1 MIKGV
6 CIQLGV
12 LLMSLLLGACG
23 SGDNNLFGSGN
34 LSDSELQVVLQPS
47 ALSLT
52 EGDLQSA
59 IQLDAIVSSSSGSP
73 LEGVLVDFSVVGN
86 GVLRPLSASNL
97 TSELGVVTVLL
108 QLDPN
113 AAAGDRIDVR
123 ASVGTVVAGRT
134 ITVAPANQVGGGEV
148 PPGAIPNLELLPASP
163 TLVIAGQDQTD
174 LTIVALDQVS
184 GGPLAD
190 VAVRVSVLDDGPGI
204 LIPQAASNRTDEQGI
219 FRIGLQLD
227 PDAQAGAVIR
237 VQAEVGDTRVSRD
250 ISVVAPSTFGDP
262 VPDKI
267 LLVADSIELL
277 SSASQ
282 QADGVRISALVTDA
296 NNRLLQGVNVNFA
309 SAQVSGDATAP
320 AGAGA
325 LIVTRPTT
333 DATGSAEAILVTGSN
348 PRTRNIQVSAAVDGS
363 VVANNINDLII
374 TVRGTALEL
383 SGPGTLGANQVGVS
397 YFVRLTDSAGRGV
410 AGQSVSLTATGG
422 GSTVTLTT
430 SAVTDTNGFVE
441 IAVDADQLPD
451 LESTLIAS
459 VFEDDSEI
467 RRALPVRISPVQIG
481 FFSED
486 GGFDWDS
493 TGSPPQV
500 ANLPPYA
507 EQANVEVPL
516 GVCVQA
522 SLEAR
527 LAGVAELTDLQEGD
541 VIEVSST
548 RGTLFADLD
557 DCEAFDPLNP
567 DPALTINTVALGASR
582 DGTAPDSCVFGAPC
596 FRALFFLRAEGESG
610 AGTALLNARHVRSGA
625 STSTRDPQI
634 AGNPPSLEF
643 LATRPNVNTTSIQ
656 ANPPTVPVSGES
668 EIVVVVRDIDNNVV
682 KNEVVEFQ
690 LEDFTNGR
698 LSAPT
703 AVTDRF
709 GVASVTYIAGPTS
722 SALNGVRVTARL
734 RSTLDQT
741 PPVSRS
747 ATLTVGERA
756 LRITLGTGNELAEIG
771 QPDGSGSTLYARPY
785 SVIVTDAAGNP
796 APADTVFRLAVESLA
811 YQRGCYELIND
822 EFWAPRYRV
831 PGAQLRQ
838 TVDIN
843 GNPVDAPFAC
853 DDAAQ
858 PVFTQFALG
867 CVNEDTN
874 RDGIADAGEDINLNG
889 RLEPGNVVSAPSTVD
904 LNDNG
909 VGFFELI
916 YPQEVANWVR
926 VRITATAVVQG
937 TEAREIREVILPAL
951 ADDVNDPD
959 VSPPGRISPFGVATS
974 CSVDG

>member
-1 MIKGV
+1 
-6 CIQLGV
+6 
-12 LLMSLLLGACG
+12 
-23 SGDNNLFGSGN
+23 
-34 LSDSELQVVLQPS
+34 
-47 ALSLT
+47 
-52 EGDLQSA
+52 
-59 IQLDAIVSSSSGSP
+59 
-73 LEGVLVDFSVVGN
+73 
-86 GVLRPLSASNL
+86 
-97 TSELGVVTVLL
+97 
-108 QLDPN
+108 
-113 AAAGDRIDVR
+113 
-123 ASVGTVVAGRT
+123 
-134 ITVAPANQVGGGEV
+134 
-148 PPGAIPNLELLPASP
+148 
-163 TLVIAGQDQTD
+163 LVIAGEDQTD

-190 VAVRVSVLDDGPGI
+190 VAVRVSILDDGPGI
-204 LIPQAASNRTDEQGI
+204 LITQAATNSTDEQGI

-227 PDAQAGAVIR
+227 PDAEAGAVIQVR
-237 VQAEVGDTRVSRD
+237 AEVGDASVSRE

-267 LLVADSIELL
+267 LLVADAVELL

-296 NNRLLQGVNVNFA
+296 NNRLLEGVNVNFA
-309 SAQVSGDATAP
+309 STQVSGDSTAP

-325 LIVTRPTT
+325 LVVTRPTT
-333 DATGSAEAILVTGSN
+333 DATGTAEAVLVTGSN
-348 PRTRNIQVSAAVDGS
+348 PRTRNILISAAVDGS

-383 SGPGTLGANQVGVS
+383 SGPSTLGANQLGVS

-410 AGQSVSLTATGG
+410 AGQAVALSASD
-422 GSTVTLTT
+422 GSTTVDLTT
-430 SAVTDTNGFVE
+430 SAITDSNGFVE
-441 IAVDADQLPD
+441 IPIDADQLPSLD
-451 LESTLIAS
+451 STLLAS

-481 FFSED
+481 FFSEMD
-486 GGFDWDS
+486 GFSWDS
-493 TGSPPQV
+493 TDSPPQV
-500 ANLPPYA
+500 ASLPPYDA
-507 EQANVEVPL
+507 QADVEVPL
-516 GVCVQA
+516 GTCVQA

-527 LAGVAELTDLQEGD
+527 LAGVADTTDLQEGD
-541 VIEVSST
+541 LIEVSST
-548 RGTLFADLD
+548 RGTLFATLA
-557 DCEAFDPLNP
+557 DCQAFDPLTP
-567 DPALTINTVALGASR
+567 DPALIINTVMLGASR
-582 DGTAPDSCVFGAPC
+582 DGSENSECIFGAPC
-596 FRALFFLRAEGESG
+596 FQSAFFLRAEGEGG

-625 STSTRDPQI
+625 ATSTRDPQI
-634 AGNPPSLEF
+634 AGSSPSLEF
-643 LATRPNVNTTSIQ
+643 LATLPDRDTTSIQ
-656 ANPPTVPVSGES
+656 ANPPTVPVSGEA
-668 EIVVVVRDIDNNVV
+668 EIVVVVRDVDNNVV

-698 LSAPT
+698 LSAAT

-709 GVASVTYIAGPTS
+709 GVASVTYVAGPVS
-722 SALNGVRVTARL
+722 SSLNGVRVTARL

-747 ATLTVGERA
+747 TSLTVGERA

-796 APADTVFRLAVESLA
+796 APPDTVFRLAVESLA

-822 EFWAPRYRV
+822 EFWAARYRV

-838 TVDIN
+838 TIDIN

-853 DDAAQ
+853 DDEAQ
-858 PVFTQFALG
+858 PVFTQFAVG
-867 CVNEDTN
+867 CINEDSD

-937 TEAREIREVILPAL
+937 TEAREVREVILPAL

-974 CSVDG
+974 CDVAG